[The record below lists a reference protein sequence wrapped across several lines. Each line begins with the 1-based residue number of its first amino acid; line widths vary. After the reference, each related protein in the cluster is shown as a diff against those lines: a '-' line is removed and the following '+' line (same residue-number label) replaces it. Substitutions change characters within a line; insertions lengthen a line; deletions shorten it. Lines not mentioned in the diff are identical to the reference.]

1 MTILTASEA
10 AAVLRVETT
19 HPQMLNLL
27 PLIDGYIR
35 SATGV
40 DWASLETIPA
50 QAKTAAQ
57 LLLVQWFE
65 NPGQSGVVD
74 GSHYGLLSAL
84 TQLEALGERYKVVEG
99 ISGYGYIEVKG
110 VKAGDTIVEVIGLV
124 GASGD
129 ASANFESVV
138 SLDGYI
144 LQSYSGDLSDKYY
157 RFYVVDPMG
166 L

>member
-19 HPQMLNLL
+19 HAQMLNLL

-50 QAKTAAQ
+50 QAKSAAQ

-65 NPGQSGVVD
+65 NPGQAGSTD
-74 GSHYGLLSAL
+74 GSHFGLLSVLA
-84 TQLEALGERYKVVEG
+84 QLEAMAARYKVIEG
-99 ISGYGYIEVKG
+99 ISGSGYIEVTG
-110 VKAGDTIVEVIGLV
+110 VKAGDTIVEVVGLV

-144 LQSYSGDLSDKYY
+144 LQNYSGDLSDKYY
-157 RFYVVDPMG
+157 RFYIVEPMG